1 MDLEGK
7 RVVINKSA
15 KLVYDFFIDLKNFKR
30 LMPDSVQNFQI
41 DGNSFLFALEGM
53 PEVRLVLSEAI
64 EFSKISLV
72 AASSKLSFTLKVEIS
87 SVTENSSSVQLHFKG
102 DFNPMLSMMIKKPLK
117 RFIETLTENLV
128 KV

>member
-1 MDLEGK
+1 MDLAGK
-7 RVVINKSA
+7 RVVVNKSA

-41 DGNSFLFALEGM
+41 EGNSFLFALEGM

-72 AASSKLSFTLKVEIS
+72 AASSKLSFTLNVEIS
-87 SVTENSSSVQLHFKG
+87 SVTENSSSVQLYFKG

>member
-7 RVVINKSA
+7 RIVINKSA

-72 AASSKLSFTLKVEIS
+72 AASSKLSFTLNVEIS